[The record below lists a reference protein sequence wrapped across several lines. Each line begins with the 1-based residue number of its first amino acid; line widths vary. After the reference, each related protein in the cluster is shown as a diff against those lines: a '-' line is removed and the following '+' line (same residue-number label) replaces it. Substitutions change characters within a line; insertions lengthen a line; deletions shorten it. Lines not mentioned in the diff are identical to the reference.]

1 MFPQHEDFKE
11 SNPKATTPWW
21 TEMRSGFAKAASKY
35 QISQGDD
42 VVFGLDKMLPLYKDN
57 KRPIGDVI
65 TNPTSVI
72 DVKHVL
78 MHFVSTARST
88 SGFSLQTRCWI
99 ALTSDCIG
107 RGGEFRF
114 QSYDDWIWHPAIQVL
129 DIKWK
134 EMKNIHV
141 YSMGIVP
148 DLVHWLFDFYHCF
161 GCYFMVENGLMRTDE
176 EIKQGKVNVV
186 FPSIFNTVESSSS
199 RKLTAAIRSTI
210 SGPPDVK
217 NRYSARSLRY
227 GAITELALHRELS
240 VFAGCARSGHS
251 TGTTVD
257 DYIDDN
263 NPAYGL
269 QAGMARR
276 GYQDLA
282 SNLKAKIEVPRL
294 EALGVEVAAS
304 VDELLSKVFIVH
316 VPHFKKGQ
324 GKLHGVLR
332 ICLASLI
339 LYYPDV
345 AKECGGGGNIICT
358 SLNKAARE
366 AQIFDHRY
374 GDTSPEALLGEWSK
388 LIASD
393 LASRRMP
400 IPVINSD
407 SVSLAVGLNQAL
419 SMLTGLTNQM
429 QSLAQLACS
438 SSSRSSLS
446 CSFLPF
452 TVDSNNTP
460 A

>member
-1 MFPQHEDFKE
+1 M
-11 SNPKATTPWW
+11 
-21 TEMRSGFAKAASKY
+21 
-35 QISQGDD
+35 
-42 VVFGLDKMLPLYKDN
+42 
-57 KRPIGDVI
+57 
-65 TNPTSVI
+65 
-72 DVKHVL
+72 
-78 MHFVSTARST
+78 
-88 SGFSLQTRCWI
+88 
-99 ALTSDCIG
+99 
-107 RGGEFRF
+107 
-114 QSYDDWIWHPAIQVL
+114 

-176 EIKQGKVNVV
+176 EIKPGKVNVV
-186 FPSIFNTVESSSS
+186 FPSIFNTVESSTS

-269 QAGMARR
+269 QAGMARC

-304 VDELLSKVFIVH
+304 VDELL
-316 VPHFKKGQ
+316 
-324 GKLHGVLR
+324 
-332 ICLASLI
+332 
-339 LYYPDV
+339 
-345 AKECGGGGNIICT
+345 T
-358 SLNKAARE
+358 RE

-374 GDTSPEALLGEWSK
+374 GHTSPEALLGEWSK
-388 LIASD
+388 LITSD
-393 LASRRMP
+393 LASRRMQT
-400 IPVINSD
+400 PVINAD
-407 SVSLAVGLNQAL
+407 LVSLAAGLNQAL

-429 QSLAQLACS
+429 QSLAQHNENLEKKIATQSSELASLREDSRKSAIKLSVLKTPQHSGRKRAKSENTYVDVISPAVLFQSDEVTRAAIAAPHAPAVGKKDPPKPQLTEVLLAARTVQQKTSQPLMQKTDFLDLLLEHRETLYLEKLHETPIAPHCQRQGGASILS
-438 SSSRSSLS
+438 SEVNIS
-446 CSFLPF
+446 
-452 TVDSNNTP
+452 
-460 A
+460 

>member
-1 MFPQHEDFKE
+1 MLSSHL
-11 SNPKATTPWW
+11 
-21 TEMRSGFAKAASKY
+21 Y
-35 QISQGDD
+35 D
-42 VVFGLDKMLPLYKDN
+42 V
-57 KRPIGDVI
+57 
-65 TNPTSVI
+65 
-72 DVKHVL
+72 
-78 MHFVSTARST
+78 
-88 SGFSLQTRCWI
+88 
-99 ALTSDCIG
+99 
-107 RGGEFRF
+107 
-114 QSYDDWIWHPAIQVL
+114 
-129 DIKWK
+129 
-134 EMKNIHV
+134 
-141 YSMGIVP
+141 
-148 DLVHWLFDFYHCF
+148 
-161 GCYFMVENGLMRTDE
+161 
-176 EIKQGKVNVV
+176 
-186 FPSIFNTVESSSS
+186 FNTVESSTS

-269 QAGMARR
+269 QAGMARC

-304 VDELLSKVFIVH
+304 VDKLLSKVFIV
-316 VPHFKKGQ
+316 Q
-324 GKLHGVLR
+324 MLQR
-332 ICLASLI
+332 NA
-339 LYYPDV
+339 
-345 AKECGGGGNIICT
+345 GGGNIIGT

-374 GDTSPEALLGEWSK
+374 GHTSPEALLGEWSK

-400 IPVINSD
+400 TPVINAD
-407 SVSLAVGLNQAL
+407 SVSLAAGLNQAL

-429 QSLAQLACS
+429 QSLAQHNENLEKKIATQSSELAS
-438 SSSRSSLS
+438 LREDSRKSAIKLS
-446 CSFLPF
+446 VLKTPQHSGRKRAKSEN
-452 TVDSNNTP
+452 TYVDVISP
-460 A
+460 AVLFQSDEVTRAAIAAPDAPAVGRRILRNHS